1 MLWTENGGVFGKG
14 INPWNDIERMQKEI
28 SRLLSSVVPSSSQ
41 DFPAVNVWTNEE
53 KALVTTEL
61 PGIPDADVDISV
73 AGKLLTIRGSREPVK
88 IGEDESYHRKERWY
102 GKFTKTVE
110 IPFPIDAEKVEANLN
125 KGILSISLPRLEAD
139 KPKKITINIT

>member
-1 MLWTENGGVFGKG
+1 MLWTENSSVFGKG
-14 INPWNDIERMQKEI
+14 ISPWNDIERMQKEI

-61 PGIPDADVDISV
+61 PGISDADVEISV
-73 AGKLLTIRGSREPVK
+73 AGKLLTVRGSREPVK
-88 IGEDESYHRKERWY
+88 IGEDESYHRRERWY
-102 GKFTKTVE
+102 GNFTKTVE
-110 IPFPIDAEKVEANLN
+110 IPFPIDAEKVEAKLN

-139 KPKKITINIT
+139 KPKKITINIA